1 MSQMKLGRTEYN
13 YNLIP
18 AITVGSVNPFWLLGF
33 IEGEGTFGLKN
44 LTPYFQIGQH
54 IRSSMVINT
63 IASYLE
69 SLPKSLRFS
78 LSSTKPKVIKTFNKR
93 TSVLV
98 ISIVNIDA
106 LYDYLLFF
114 LLNMPGVSHSKH
126 VSRRFFTLVNST
138 SFSQIRILLSI

>member
-1 MSQMKLGRTEYN
+1 MSQMNLGRTEYN

-33 IEGEGTFGLKN
+33 IEGEGTFGFKN

-54 IRSSMVINT
+54 IRSSMVINA

-69 SLPKSLRFS
+69 SLPKSFTFS
-78 LSSTKPKVIKTFNKR
+78 LYSTKPNVIKTFNNR

-114 LLNMPGVSHSKH
+114 LLDMPGGSHSKH
-126 VSRRFFTLVNST
+126 VKPKIFYTG
-138 SFSQIRILLSI
+138 Q